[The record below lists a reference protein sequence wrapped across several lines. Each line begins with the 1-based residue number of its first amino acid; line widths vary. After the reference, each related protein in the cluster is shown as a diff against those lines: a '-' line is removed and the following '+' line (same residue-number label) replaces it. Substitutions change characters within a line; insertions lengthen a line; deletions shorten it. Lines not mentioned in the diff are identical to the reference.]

1 MGKKLAPFI
10 YDVGQTFIDEKR
22 DIEILEKYYQ
32 QIDRE
37 RCTNNI
43 KTYRCKCNRC
53 GDTTIE
59 ITEGHLKQNRG
70 CPTCHGK
77 KVTKGINDISTTDPW
92 MIPYFLNEK
101 DIYVHTANSKDEVDM
116 ICPYCKRTQLYKISR
131 LKRFHKLPCI
141 CSDGIS
147 FPEKFIIC
155 LLEQLHINYIYQL
168 SKNNFKWCNNYK
180 YDFYLVD
187 FNIIIEANGLQH
199 YENQTGYFENI
210 EHIQRNDFK
219 KKELAI
225 KNNVKYYIELDCSES
240 SKMFIKK
247 SILNSDLPNII
258 DNICKID
265 WDECEKF
272 AIKNIIKDVCDY
284 KNNNTNATTSEI
296 SKYFPVTKGTIGK
309 YLHIGTD
316 MGWCYYNG
324 NNKRIEIIKEG
335 ISIGIYNSAKELSA
349 DSLKTFGIF
358 FSEELIRRNCRK
370 ENILYKGY
378 KFQYVSY

>member
-1 MGKKLAPFI
+1 M
-10 YDVGQTFIDEKR
+10 
-22 DIEILEKYYQ
+22 
-32 QIDRE
+32 
-37 RCTNNI
+37 
-43 KTYRCKCNRC
+43 
-53 GDTTIE
+53 
-59 ITEGHLKQNRG
+59 
-70 CPTCHGK
+70 
-77 KVTKGINDISTTDPW
+77 
-92 MIPYFLNEK
+92 
-101 DIYVHTANSKDEVDM
+101 
-116 ICPYCKRTQLYKISR
+116 
-131 LKRFHKLPCI
+131 
-141 CSDGIS
+141 
-147 FPEKFIIC
+147 
-155 LLEQLHINYIYQL
+155 
-168 SKNNFKWCNNYK
+168 
-180 YDFYLVD
+180 
-187 FNIIIEANGLQH
+187 
-199 YENQTGYFENI
+199 
-210 EHIQRNDFK
+210 
-219 KKELAI
+219 
-225 KNNVKYYIELDCSES
+225 
-240 SKMFIKK
+240 
-247 SILNSDLPNII
+247 PNII

-284 KNNNTNATTSEI
+284 KNNNPNATTSEI